1 MIYLKLISER
11 DENLKRLLLNN
22 VAFVR
27 PFSRF
32 FKVLKKTSNYKN
44 HFLVQT
50 GYILWFKNA
59 ALMKR
64 KRGHLPLL
72 SLTFWHA
79 GELWSTKRKH
89 ASETM

>member
-50 GYILWFKNA
+50 GYIL
-59 ALMKR
+59 
-64 KRGHLPLL
+64 
-72 SLTFWHA
+72 
-79 GELWSTKRKH
+79 
-89 ASETM
+89 